1 MKTPIKTP
9 PLTTIKLSYE
19 KIKGRDLMNQSKN
32 DHDKSLND
40 EIKDELEGLSE
51 STENAENAENVAN
64 TNEANEVENNE
75 ETPST
80 VEELRAEL
88 EKVQVKAD
96 ENWDTVLR
104 MKADLENQR
113 RRSEK
118 QVSDAHKFAAKK
130 FIEELLP
137 VVDSMEMGMAAEGD
151 VEQIREG
158 VALTKKVFDTAMEK
172 FGLEAVEPL
181 GEKFNPDLHQ
191 AMAMQPSE
199 EYEEGHVSAVMQKGY
214 TLNGRLVRPAMVMV
228 VKN

>member
-1 MKTPIKTP
+1 M
-9 PLTTIKLSYE
+9 S
-19 KIKGRDLMNQSKN
+19 QSKDN
-32 DHDKSLND
+32 PNESL
-40 EIKDELEGLSE
+40 I
-51 STENAENAENVAN
+51 
-64 TNEANEVENNE
+64 NEPPINE
-75 ETPST
+75 EIN
-80 VEELRAEL
+80 EEIQAEL
-88 EKVQVKAD
+88 EKASEAEGVFDEADNAENTEDLPTEEQLRADLETAQAKAD

-118 QVSDAHKFAAKK
+118 QVSDAHKFAVKK

-137 VVDSMEMGMAAEGD
+137 VADSMEMGMAAEGD

-172 FGLEAVEPL
+172 FGLEAVDAL

>member
-1 MKTPIKTP
+1 M
-9 PLTTIKLSYE
+9 S
-19 KIKGRDLMNQSKN
+19 QSNN
-32 DHDKSLND
+32 DHDKPLKD
-40 EIKDELEGLSE
+40 EVMDELEGLSKVAE
-51 STENAENAENVAN
+51 DAVREAEEGDEGNDEEKLSTEEQ
-64 TNEANEVENNE
+64 
-75 ETPST
+75 
-80 VEELRAEL
+80 LRAEL
-88 EKVQVKAD
+88 EKAQAKAD

-130 FIEELLP
+130 FIEELMP
-137 VVDSMEMGMAAEGD
+137 VADSMEMGMAAEGD

-172 FGLEAVEPL
+172 FGLEVVEAL

-199 EYEEGHVSAVMQKGY
+199 EYEEGCVSAVMQKGY

-228 VKN
+228 VKGD

>member
-1 MKTPIKTP
+1 M
-9 PLTTIKLSYE
+9 S
-19 KIKGRDLMNQSKN
+19 QSNN
-32 DHDKSLND
+32 DHDKPLKD
-40 EIKDELEGLSE
+40 EVMDELEGLSKVAE
-51 STENAENAENVAN
+51 DAVREAEEGDEGNDKEKLSTEEQ
-64 TNEANEVENNE
+64 
-75 ETPST
+75 
-80 VEELRAEL
+80 LRAEL
-88 EKVQVKAD
+88 EKAQAKAD

-137 VVDSMEMGMAAEGD
+137 VADSMEMGMAAEGD

-172 FGLEAVEPL
+172 FGLEVVEAL

-199 EYEEGHVSAVMQKGY
+199 EYEEGCVSAVMQKGY

-228 VKN
+228 VKGD

>member
-1 MKTPIKTP
+1 M
-9 PLTTIKLSYE
+9 S
-19 KIKGRDLMNQSKN
+19 QSKN
-32 DHDKSLND
+32 DHNESLKNEIND
-40 EIKDELEGLSE
+40 EIQEELENASQVTEDALDGTAKNSE
-51 STENAENAENVAN
+51 DTSAEEEQSTEEQ
-64 TNEANEVENNE
+64 
-75 ETPST
+75 
-80 VEELRAEL
+80 LRAEL
-88 EKVQVKAD
+88 EKAQAKAD
-96 ENWDTVLR
+96 ENWETVLR

-113 RRSEK
+113 RRNEK
-118 QVSDAHKFAAKK
+118 QVEDAHKFAAKK

-137 VVDSMEMGMAAEGD
+137 VADSMEMGMAAEGD

-172 FGLEAVEPL
+172 FGLEVVDPL

-191 AMAMQPSE
+191 AMAMQPSD

>member
-1 MKTPIKTP
+1 
-9 PLTTIKLSYE
+9 
-19 KIKGRDLMNQSKN
+19 MN
-32 DHDKSLND
+32 
-40 EIKDELEGLSE
+40 E
-51 STENAENAENVAN
+51 TENNDQEEFENTVDDIEGQESSEKPAEESS
-64 TNEANEVENNE
+64 EDISLE
-75 ETPST
+75 EQ
-80 VEELRAEL
+80 L
-88 EKVQVKAD
+88 EQAQAKAD

-113 RRSEK
+113 RRNEK
-118 QVSDAHKFAAKK
+118 QVEDAHKFAAKK

-137 VVDSMEMGMAAEGD
+137 VADSMEMGLAAEGD
-151 VEQIREG
+151 VDQIKEG

-172 FGLEAVEPL
+172 FGLAAVEPL

-199 EYEEGHVSAVMQKGY
+199 EFEEGCVSAVMQKGY

>member
-1 MKTPIKTP
+1 M
-9 PLTTIKLSYE
+9 S
-19 KIKGRDLMNQSKN
+19 QS
-32 DHDKSLND
+32 
-40 EIKDELEGLSE
+40 
-51 STENAENAENVAN
+51 EN
-64 TNEANEVENNE
+64 NEHEVENM
-75 ETPST
+75 
-80 VEELRAEL
+80 VEESNIEEQEAGEENTQEL
-88 EKVQVKAD
+88 SVEEQLKADLEAAQAKAD

-113 RRSEK
+113 RRNEK
-118 QVSDAHKFAAKK
+118 QVEDAHKFAAKK

-137 VVDSMEMGMAAEGD
+137 VADSMEMGLAAEGD
-151 VEQIREG
+151 VEQIKEG

-181 GEKFNPDLHQ
+181 GEKFDPDLHQ

-199 EYEEGHVSAVMQKGY
+199 EFEEGHVSAVMQKGY

>member
-1 MKTPIKTP
+1 M
-9 PLTTIKLSYE
+9 S
-19 KIKGRDLMNQSKN
+19 QSNN
-32 DHDKSLND
+32 DHDKPLKD
-40 EIKDELEGLSE
+40 EVMDELEGLSKVAE
-51 STENAENAENVAN
+51 DAVREAEEGDEGNDEEKLSTEEQ
-64 TNEANEVENNE
+64 
-75 ETPST
+75 
-80 VEELRAEL
+80 LRAEL
-88 EKVQVKAD
+88 EKAQAKAD

-118 QVSDAHKFAAKK
+118 QVSDAHKFAAQK

-137 VVDSMEMGMAAEGD
+137 VADSMEMGMAAEGD

-172 FGLEAVEPL
+172 FGLEVVEAL

-199 EYEEGHVSAVMQKGY
+199 EYEEGCVSAVMQKGY

-228 VKN
+228 VKGD

>member
-1 MKTPIKTP
+1 MKKV
-9 PLTTIKLSYE
+9 
-19 KIKGRDLMNQSKN
+19 KGRDAMNQSKN
-32 DHDKSLND
+32 DHDKPLND

-51 STENAENAENVAN
+51 NTENATN
-64 TNEANEVENNE
+64 TNEANEVEGNE
-75 ETPST
+75 EAPST
-80 VEELRAEL
+80 VEELQAEL
-88 EKVQVKAD
+88 EKVQAKSD
-96 ENWDTVLR
+96 KNWDTVLR

-137 VVDSMEMGMAAEGD
+137 VADSMEMGMAAEGD

>member
-1 MKTPIKTP
+1 M
-9 PLTTIKLSYE
+9 S
-19 KIKGRDLMNQSKN
+19 QSNN
-32 DHDKSLND
+32 DHDKPLKD
-40 EIKDELEGLSE
+40 EVMDELEGLSKVAE
-51 STENAENAENVAN
+51 DAVREAEEGDEGNDEEKLSTEEQ
-64 TNEANEVENNE
+64 
-75 ETPST
+75 
-80 VEELRAEL
+80 LRAEL
-88 EKVQVKAD
+88 EKAQAKAD

-137 VVDSMEMGMAAEGD
+137 VADSMEMGMAAEGD

-172 FGLEAVEPL
+172 FGLEVVEAL

-199 EYEEGHVSAVMQKGY
+199 EYEEGCVSAVMQKGY

-228 VKN
+228 VKGD